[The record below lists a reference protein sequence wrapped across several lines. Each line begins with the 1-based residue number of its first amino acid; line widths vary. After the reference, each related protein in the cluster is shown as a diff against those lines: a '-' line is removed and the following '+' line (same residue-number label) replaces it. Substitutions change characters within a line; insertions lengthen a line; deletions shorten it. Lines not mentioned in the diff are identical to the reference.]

1 MGAYCIGASVTKPS
15 NNLHS
20 HVIILKR
27 ILFALEIFAGRGKLD
42 GRFGERERYSQAYQR
57 SS

>member
-1 MGAYCIGASVTKPS
+1 MGAYCIGASVTKP

-27 ILFALEIFAGRGKLD
+27 ILFALEVFAGRGKLD

>member
-1 MGAYCIGASVTKPS
+1 MGAYCIGASVTKP

-20 HVIILKR
+20 HVITLKR
-27 ILFALEIFAGRGKLD
+27 ILFALEVFAGRGKLD